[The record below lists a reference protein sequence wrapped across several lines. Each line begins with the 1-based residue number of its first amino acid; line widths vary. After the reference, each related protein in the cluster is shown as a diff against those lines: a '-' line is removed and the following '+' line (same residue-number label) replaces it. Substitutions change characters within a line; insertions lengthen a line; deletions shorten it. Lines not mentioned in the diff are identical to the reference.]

1 MNFTLFYN
9 LILAKDKKVES
20 RQLFFS
26 RQFVL
31 SLLVC
36 FLGVFLVQESFGQS
50 GCYFCPKEKRFD
62 EEKLR
67 CIDDPSSPGYRP
79 DSGGGELTTWSPTVV
94 CKKGY
99 KRRGDC
105 CYKACS
111 AGIDNGTVGCKP
123 SLLCPSGEQ
132 PDEKYGCSCPE
143 NSSHKEGVCVCDNEE
158 QMLADGVC
166 KKDKNQISIQET
178 QQLCL
183 KKIQETQSCCSSD
196 AQCGEEFTQAL
207 NQATKVKIMPTLGS
221 LGAMLLTFSKDPALS
236 AAGTMGTLASCS
248 QGAVNSAVLRYD
260 TNSHHTACTKAIDEC
275 QQVCGNINQ
284 NLSLNCANN
293 EVSRNKLVKQE
304 ESSHQSSAK
313 NIACAVT
320 LSKGLLK
327 QARHKGKKYP
337 KPSINLLPPD
347 TARRVKNIQHKSSY
361 DYDSPLLSLPDDKNL
376 QPKASQN
383 SLTGLN
389 KGKAHSSGSLLN
401 SQPFS
406 KPTSPE
412 TNQNPY
418 LSEEES
424 RVLGKGFSNQAEF
437 RKNYIGFNIPP
448 SQIKKT
454 TSFKRDKKKNLA
466 EELRSLLNKDRG
478 LSGSAT
484 QTKSKIDYLPYYIDL
499 IEKNNEVLRTIC
511 LKGQLFDC
519 KYEH

>member
-1 MNFTLFYN
+1 MNFILFYN
-9 LILAKDKKVES
+9 RIFSKNRRVKRKQHFFINILS
-20 RQLFFS
+20 FLLF
-26 RQFVL
+26 
-31 SLLVC
+31 LL
-36 FLGVFLVQESFGQS
+36 GIFLVQESFGKS
-50 GCYFCPKEKRFD
+50 GCYFCPEGERFNMVIS
-62 EEKLR
+62 R
-67 CIDDPSSPGYRP
+67 CMNDPSSPGYHHDPNGVLIFSKP
-79 DSGGGELTTWSPTVV
+79 DSSGSV
-94 CKKGY
+94 CKEGY
-99 KRRGDC
+99 KKRGNC

-111 AGIDNGTVGCKP
+111 DDFDNGTISCF
-123 SLLCPSGEQ
+123 L
-132 PDEKYGCSCPE
+132 SCPE
-143 NSSHKEGVCVCDNEE
+143 NSSRKEGVCVCDDEN
-158 QMLADGVC
+158 QTLTDGVC
-166 KKDKNQISIQET
+166 IENTEKMATT
-178 QQLCL
+178 QQLCQQ
-183 KKIQETQSCCSSD
+183 KITETQNCCSSD

-207 NQATKVKIMPTLGS
+207 NQATEVKIMPTLGS

-260 TNSHHTACTKAIDEC
+260 TNSHHTACTRAINEC
-275 QQVCGNINQ
+275 QKVCGNVDTEY
-284 NLSLNCANN
+284 LSECANN

-304 ESSHQSSAK
+304 KSSHQSSAK
-313 NIACAVT
+313 NIACALT
-320 LSKGLLK
+320 LSKGLLN

-337 KPSINLLPPD
+337 KPSFSLLPPD

-361 DYDSPLLSLPDDKNL
+361 DYDSPLLSLPNDKNL

-412 TNQNPY
+412 TKQNSY

-424 RVLGKGFSNQAEF
+424 RVLGKGFNKQAEF
-437 RKNYIGFNIPP
+437 RKNYIGFKIPP